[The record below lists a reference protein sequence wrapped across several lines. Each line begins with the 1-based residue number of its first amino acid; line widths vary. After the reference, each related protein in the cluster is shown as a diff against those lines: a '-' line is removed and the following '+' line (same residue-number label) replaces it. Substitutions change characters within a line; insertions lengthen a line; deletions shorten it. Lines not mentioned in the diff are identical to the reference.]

1 MAVTITM
8 WCKKHIITSLDT
20 LELSTKFR
28 GIFTIFPTFRIG
40 EPGLGCLAAVA
51 AVIRVPGQT
60 PLTSPDHADIVAE
73 KYLVKCKNIIIP
85 IH

>member
-8 WCKKHIITSLDT
+8 WCKKHIITHLDT

-28 GIFTIFPTFRIG
+28 GIFSTFRIG

-60 PLTSPDHADIVAE
+60 PLSSPDHADIVAK
-73 KYLVKCKNIIIP
+73 KYLVKCKNIIIL